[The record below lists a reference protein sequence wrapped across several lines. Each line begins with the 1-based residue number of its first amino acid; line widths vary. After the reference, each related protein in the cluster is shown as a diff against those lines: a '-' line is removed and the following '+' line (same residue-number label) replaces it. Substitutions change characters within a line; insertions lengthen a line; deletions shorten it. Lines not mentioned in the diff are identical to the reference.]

1 MEINMTEKALE
12 LLRARR
18 FADLKNLLV
27 VLNPP
32 DVALIL
38 QELPEENLP
47 LLFRILPKELAAD
60 AFIEMDGDSQELL
73 IHAFTDNELKE
84 VLDQLFVDDAVDLIE
99 EMPAGVVKRILRN
112 TDPETRK
119 VINQILNYPE
129 NSAGSIMTTEYVRL
143 QKEMTVD
150 QAFTRIRQTGADK
163 ETIYTCYV
171 TDERRLLLG
180 LITVRALLLADRD
193 AVIGD
198 IMETNLISVDT
209 MEDKESAVQTLSK
222 YGFSVLPVVDQEK
235 RLVGIITFDDALDVM
250 EDAATEDIAMMSA
263 VTPTDKPYLKTGIF
277 ETFRSRIVWLL
288 VLMLSAT
295 FTSMILT
302 SFESALAS
310 CVVLTAYVPMLMST
324 GGNSGSQASATVIR
338 ALSLGDVV
346 FSDLPAI
353 VWKESRVALL
363 CGAVLSGANFIKLLV
378 FDRLT
383 VPIAAVIC
391 LTLFATVFVA
401 KLVGCTLPI
410 LAKKLGFDPAVMAN
424 PFISTIVDALSLF
437 IYLTIATAM
446 LSL

>member
-1 MEINMTEKALE
+1 
-12 LLRARR
+12 
-18 FADLKNLLV
+18 
-27 VLNPP
+27 
-32 DVALIL
+32 
-38 QELPEENLP
+38 
-47 LLFRILPKELAAD
+47 
-60 AFIEMDGDSQELL
+60 
-73 IHAFTDNELKE
+73 
-84 VLDQLFVDDAVDLIE
+84 
-99 EMPAGVVKRILRN
+99 
-112 TDPETRK
+112 
-119 VINQILNYPE
+119 
-129 NSAGSIMTTEYVRL
+129 MTTEYVRL

-310 CVVLTAYVPMLMST
+310 CVVLTA
-324 GGNSGSQASATVIR
+324 
-338 ALSLGDVV
+338 
-346 FSDLPAI
+346 
-353 VWKESRVALL
+353 
-363 CGAVLSGANFIKLLV
+363 
-378 FDRLT
+378 
-383 VPIAAVIC
+383 
-391 LTLFATVFVA
+391 
-401 KLVGCTLPI
+401 
-410 LAKKLGFDPAVMAN
+410 
-424 PFISTIVDALSLF
+424 
-437 IYLTIATAM
+437 
-446 LSL
+446 